1 MIHLIMKGPMAL
13 HMEAELNVIELAMAR
28 CSGPGM
34 ASSTIVSRILGS
46 AADVDNLDYAFL
58 RKW

>member
-1 MIHLIMKGPMAL
+1 MAL

-46 AADVDNLDYAFL
+46 AAYLDNLDYAFL